1 MSKLNPQTKSS
12 SVGLANLDS
21 QVCKSRLVRIH
32 DTHCQGFV
40 RIHWIHWI
48 FWKLVGFMIHNTNQ
62 IRIHGPQTKTNLFKS
77 RFVIRDTNQIWIRG
91 PQTKTIFKS
100 QDSWST
106 IQKESMDLQEES
118 MGTQF
123 PYMIPATLQI
133 FNQLYGFRWS
143 NILQSDLFPLTFC
156 PTHNSKKNSHS
167 IITAWSVVYHRI
179 LHKTIDTKNYV
190 LRVCNCSE
198 LSCQKCL
205 NHLTKYF
212 CANHHPMALQKQS
225 NQSYIGIILH

>member
-1 MSKLNPQTKSS
+1 MKWWMVKFLRLWDLWINRIQTNQTTFWDYFSYKLNP
-12 SVGLANLDS
+12 GNLKTGVQIES
-21 QVCKSRLVRIH
+21 
-32 DTHCQGFV
+32 
-40 RIHWIHWI
+40 
-48 FWKLVGFMIHNTNQ
+48 TN
-62 IRIHGPQTKTNLFKS
+62 R
-77 RFVIRDTNQIWIRG
+77 
-91 PQTKTIFKS
+91 
-100 QDSWST
+100 
-106 IQKESMDLQEES
+106 
-118 MGTQF
+118 F
-123 PYMIPATLQI
+123 PYMIPGTLQI

-143 NILQSDLFPLTFC
+143 NILQSDLFHLTFC

-167 IITAWSVVYHRI
+167 IITTWSVVYHRI

-225 NQSYIGIILH
+225 NQSYIEIILH

>member
-1 MSKLNPQTKSS
+1 MKWWMVKFLRLWDLWINRYE
-12 SVGLANLDS
+12 
-21 QVCKSRLVRIH
+21 SRQIKQPFGIIFLMN
-32 DTHCQGFV
+32 
-40 RIHWIHWI
+40 WIHKTGNLKTGVQI
-48 FWKLVGFMIHNTNQ
+48 ESTN
-62 IRIHGPQTKTNLFKS
+62 
-77 RFVIRDTNQIWIRG
+77 
-91 PQTKTIFKS
+91 
-100 QDSWST
+100 
-106 IQKESMDLQEES
+106 
-118 MGTQF
+118 
-123 PYMIPATLQI
+123 MIPGTLQI

-143 NILQSDLFPLTFC
+143 NILQSDLFPVTFC

-167 IITAWSVVYHRI
+167 IITTWSVVYHRI

-225 NQSYIGIILH
+225 NQSYIGIIIH

>member
-1 MSKLNPQTKSS
+1 MKWWMVKFLRLWDLWINRYE
-12 SVGLANLDS
+12 
-21 QVCKSRLVRIH
+21 SRQIKQPFGIIFH
-32 DTHCQGFV
+32 MN
-40 RIHWIHWI
+40 WIHKAGNLKTGVQI
-48 FWKLVGFMIHNTNQ
+48 ESTN
-62 IRIHGPQTKTNLFKS
+62 R
-77 RFVIRDTNQIWIRG
+77 
-91 PQTKTIFKS
+91 
-100 QDSWST
+100 
-106 IQKESMDLQEES
+106 
-118 MGTQF
+118 F
-123 PYMIPATLQI
+123 PYMIPGTLQI

-143 NILQSDLFPLTFC
+143 NILQSDLFHLTFC

-167 IITAWSVVYHRI
+167 IITTWSVVYHRI